1 MDWIEE
7 IPSAWKGHRQFAQW
21 LVTEMKPECI
31 VELGVD
37 FGYSSFV
44 FANALSRGKGK
55 IYGIDLFQGDP
66 HAGMRNTYDFVM
78 DKIKE
83 HNLETIEIIRGDFKE
98 VSTRWNKPIN
108 ILHIDGFHTY
118 DAVKSDFIAWAP
130 FVLND
135 GIILFHDTA
144 VQHFGIKDF
153 FREIGGIKLYFTHSF
168 GLGILTAN
176 KELVRKIKQNFT
188 IFDFAEKPF

>member
-7 IPSAWKGHRQFAQW
+7 IPSAWKGHRQFAEW
-21 LVTEMKPECI
+21 LVAEMKPECI

-44 FANALSRGKGK
+44 FANALSPEKGK
-55 IYGIDLFQGDP
+55 IYGIDLFQGDY
-66 HAGMRNTYDFVM
+66 HAGLRDTYDFVM

-83 HNLETIEIIRGDFKE
+83 NRLETIEIIRGDFKE
-98 VSTRWNKPIN
+98 VSTGWNKPIN

-118 DAVKSDFIAWAP
+118 DAVKNDFFAWAP

-135 GIILFHDTA
+135 GVILFHDTA

-153 FREIGGIKLYFTHSF
+153 FRQLTGIKLYFTHSF

-176 KELVRKIKQNFT
+176 KELVRKIKENFT